1 MDAAVAADPDRYEK
15 VIADN
20 ESNLPRQVT
29 GRPAAAHVDGA
40 PPAPYHRTE
49 KGSGVA
55 VEKSAL
61 LPPLVPRADF

>member
-49 KGSGVA
+49 KGSSVA
-55 VEKSAL
+55 GE
-61 LPPLVPRADF
+61 